1 MKNIVSSEKLKIA
14 IFGKT
19 NSGKSSFFNAVLSQK
34 MSIVSDEPGTTADPV
49 RKSLEIPGIG
59 PCVLVDTAGFDD
71 LDGELGRKRVA
82 MTRKT
87 VDGTDIAIVL
97 LTDCD
102 ELELEWISFLKN
114 GNIPV
119 IPVIGKCDI
128 PGKERMITGTVE
140 RTAGRSPIFFSAVTG
155 EGLSGVLEALKEVS
169 VGIRNSGTLT
179 GELAGPGDSVM
190 LVMPQDNEAPEG
202 RLILPQVR
210 TIRELLDKGC
220 TVVCCNENTME
231 ASLGRL
237 SSPPDLIITDSQVFA
252 KVWKL
257 KPGSSRLTSFSILFA
272 AYKGDIGIFMDGTRR
287 MSSLGSDSRVLIA
300 EACSH
305 VPTNEDIGRVKLP
318 AMLKKYFGSGLS
330 TDIVSGDDFPEDI
343 SSYDLVIHCGA
354 CMFGRKHVMSRIS
367 SVCRQGVPVTNYG
380 LAIAWL
386 TGILDKVDI
395 PGFRKV

>member
-19 NSGKSSFFNAVLSQK
+19 NSGKSSLFNAVLSQK

-49 RKSLEIPGIG
+49 RKALEIPGIG

-155 EGLSGVLEALKEVS
+155 EGLSGVLEALKEFS

-190 LVMPQDNEAPEG
+190 LVMPQD
-202 RLILPQVR
+202 
-210 TIRELLDKGC
+210 
-220 TVVCCNENTME
+220 E

-287 MSSLGSDSRVLIA
+287 MSSLRPDSRVLIA

-318 AMLKKYFGSGLS
+318 AMLKKYFGSGLR